1 MNNAISVNNG
11 DSRHE
16 IKIENGKM
24 GSTGALNQKHDQD
37 MRKASNLNM
46 DSFLPRKELPTV
58 LPESGNG
65 MPSAE
70 QK

>member
-1 MNNAISVNNG
+1 MNNVISVNNG

-24 GSTGALNQKHDQD
+24 GSTGALNQKHDQGYAEGVEFKYGFISSTEGTSD
-37 MRKASNLNM
+37 RASRIRK
-46 DSFLPRKELPTV
+46 
-58 LPESGNG
+58 G